1 MLRHTISHARLM
13 RVSTDRVQAALQSS
27 DNHEQL
33 VARRILEN
41 PDVWTQWEREHSA
54 LMRQLAN
61 CGVRRAQV
69 AALKHAN
76 FRLLHGKALFQYLR
90 RNGVR
95 GSGRAQVL
103 EYFRPGRNYA
113 NAVIAEHGVYLRK
126 ACSYLCT
133 SHVGIEEVEDPMFL
147 DPMQRY
153 EELYTEYF
161 GLYCGVLLGTPGGVA
176 QGALLPL
183 LKTQLNEYR
192 WAILD
197 PRRAQP
203 WLRRE
208 AEIRV
213 PTGDTQR
220 LPALK
225 LPPKA
230 REPAPPKSREYFGDE
245 ELLSPKAL
253 VSVPSVKAAST
264 DKSKFP

>member
-13 RVSTDRVQAALQSS
+13 RVSTDRVQAALSSS
-27 DNHEQL
+27 DNNEQL

-41 PDVWTQWEREHSA
+41 PSVWSQWEKEHSG

-61 CGVRRAQV
+61 CGVRRAQI

-90 RNGVR
+90 RNVVR
-95 GSGRAQVL
+95 GSERARVV
-103 EYFRPGRNYA
+103 EYFRPGRNYD
-113 NAVIAEHGVYLRK
+113 NAVISGHGVCRGK
-126 ACSYLCT
+126 ACSSRCT
-133 SHVGIEEVEDPMFL
+133 SHVGTDVVEDPMFL

-153 EELYTEYF
+153 EELYAEYF
-161 GLYCGVLLGTPGGVA
+161 SLYCSMLVGTPSAMTQV
-176 QGALLPL
+176 ALLPL
-183 LKTQLNEYR
+183 LKLQLNEYR

-220 LPALK
+220 MPALK
-225 LPPKA
+225 LPPKV

-245 ELLSPKAL
+245 ELSPR
-253 VSVPSVKAAST
+253 
-264 DKSKFP
+264 